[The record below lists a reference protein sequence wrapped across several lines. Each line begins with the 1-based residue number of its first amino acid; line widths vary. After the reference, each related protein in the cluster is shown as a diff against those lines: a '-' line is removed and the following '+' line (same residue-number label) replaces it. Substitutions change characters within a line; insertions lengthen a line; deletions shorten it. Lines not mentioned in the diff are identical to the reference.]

1 MTSSYL
7 HFPEFDPVIFS
18 IGPVALHWYG
28 LMYLVGFIFAMWLAT
43 RRANRPGSGWTKNEV
58 ENLLYAGFLGVFLGG
73 RIGYVLF
80 YNFPQFMAD
89 PLYLFRVW
97 DGGMS
102 FHGGLIGVIVVMI
115 IFARRTKRSFFQVS
129 DFIAPLIPFGLG
141 AGRLGNFINGELWGR
156 VDPNFPFAM
165 LFPGSRTED
174 ILLLQTNPQ
183 WQSIFDT
190 YGVLPRHP
198 SQLYELL
205 LEGVVLFIILNLYIR
220 KPRPMG
226 AVSGLFLIGYGA
238 FRIIVEFFRQPDA
251 QFTGA
256 WVQYISMG
264 QILSIPMIVAGVIMM
279 VWAYRRSPP
288 QLVSC
293 APIKLYLELMK
304 TVLYDAKH
312 KNDRTGTGTLSIFG
326 HQMRFNL
333 QDGFPLVTTKRC
345 HLRSIIHELLW
356 FLQGDTNIAY
366 LHENNVTIWDEWAD
380 ENGDLGPVYG
390 KQWRAWP
397 TPDGRH
403 IDQITTVLNQLK
415 NDPDSRRIIVSA
427 WNVGE
432 LDKMALA
439 PCHAFFQFYVADG
452 KLSCQLYQRSCDV
465 FLGLPFNIAS
475 YALLV
480 HMMAQQCDLE
490 VGDFV
495 WTGGD
500 THLYSNHMDQTH
512 LQLSREPRPLP
523 KLIIK
528 RKPESIF
535 DYRFEDFEIEGY
547 DPHPGIKAPVAI

>member
-1 MTSSYL
+1 MAGNTTGESSGQRL
-7 HFPEFDPVIFS
+7 DQ
-18 IGPVALHWYG
+18 
-28 LMYLVGFIFAMWLAT
+28 
-43 RRANRPGSGWTKNEV
+43 NEV

-238 FRIIVEFFRQPDA
+238 FRIIVEFSASP
-251 QFTGA
+251 T
-256 WVQYISMG
+256 
-264 QILSIPMIVAGVIMM
+264 
-279 VWAYRRSPP
+279 RS
-288 QLVSC
+288 L
-293 APIKLYLELMK
+293 
-304 TVLYDAKH
+304 
-312 KNDRTGTGTLSIFG
+312 
-326 HQMRFNL
+326 
-333 QDGFPLVTTKRC
+333 
-345 HLRSIIHELLW
+345 
-356 FLQGDTNIAY
+356 
-366 LHENNVTIWDEWAD
+366 
-380 ENGDLGPVYG
+380 PVPG
-390 KQWRAWP
+390 CS
-397 TPDGRH
+397 T
-403 IDQITTVLNQLK
+403 
-415 NDPDSRRIIVSA
+415 SA
-427 WNVGE
+427 WG
-432 LDKMALA
+432 K
-439 PCHAFFQFYVADG
+439 FF
-452 KLSCQLYQRSCDV
+452 
-465 FLGLPFNIAS
+465 P
-475 YALLV
+475 
-480 HMMAQQCDLE
+480 
-490 VGDFV
+490 
-495 WTGGD
+495 
-500 THLYSNHMDQTH
+500 
-512 LQLSREPRPLP
+512 SR
-523 KLIIK
+523 
-528 RKPESIF
+528 
-535 DYRFEDFEIEGY
+535 
-547 DPHPGIKAPVAI
+547 